1 MMLGFGAAGQA
12 SFPLASQA
20 PPVPLSARAM
30 LEQAKALSSSGRL
43 QEAFEL
49 SQVAAQRVGDSE
61 VSVQVECLCM
71 QAGVLLR
78 PENGSKTGEAEK
90 ILKRAVELDSEH
102 TEVNFLMAACAK
114 LQVRIPECVG
124 HLKKAFALSPERL
137 DIKDALG
144 MTLIDAAM
152 AVHSQGRTDEAIAQ
166 IKEAISFVSDPSY
179 AHFHAGVMYAQ
190 SNRHD
195 LALNEYKLAAARGW
209 HADAMNNAGAVYR
222 LDATLSDSSLSES
235 KAFFEAALRANPMH
249 LLARKNLSQT
259 LCLQANKERERG
271 NTKSSKLLYKEALHH
286 QSENVDAI
294 VGLGLLK
301 ASLHKFK
308 SACTLLEWS
317 LQFKPTAEAYNALG
331 VLYREFSLNEKS
343 CEAFSKALALK
354 PTSAEALMNVC
365 SFKVLEGK
373 IDEAL
378 PYGLAAIQIAPAY
391 SDAYVSLGRLFQD
404 AGEIEKS
411 IESYQ
416 KAIELNPANHTA
428 AHNMLFTTN
437 YSIKLSTDDISSLH
451 LEWGQ
456 RFSRASCPPR
466 MHKPAGNYSS
476 DPQSPKFR
484 RLRVGYIGPDFNLHS
499 VSFFSD
505 ALFRYSNKL
514 AVRNTVFFSSNRV
527 DFKTQEFK
535 NMSDEWVDI
544 YGKSAADVAD
554 LITRCEIDVLIEL
567 AGHTASNRLDVMSLR
582 PAPVQI
588 TYLGYPN
595 STGLPTIDY
604 RICDSLTD
612 PETSTQR
619 FSERLLRLDRCFI
632 AYRPIVADV
641 PVSPSPCF
649 SCGYITFGT
658 FNNLSKINSTVLT
671 IWAKILMAVPHSR
684 LLLKS
689 KCYTSKEIQQR
700 IISHFETFG
709 VLSNR
714 ILMSG
719 MVPDNRAHLAS
730 YGQLDIALDVFPYAG
745 TTTTCETLWMG
756 VPTVSLKG
764 NCHACNVGVSL
775 LTAVG
780 CPQWIAGTTEQYMY
794 VREFSPSHSQFTSD
808 FRSIACSLAND
819 REALRGIR
827 STLRERMIAY
837 VISVSLQR
845 APQLVA
851 NFCLGLSFAI
861 ARACAAL

>member
-1 MMLGFGAAGQA
+1 MMQGFCASGQA
-12 SFPLASQA
+12 PFSLSSQA

-49 SQVAAQRVGDSE
+49 SQVAAQRLGDSE
-61 VSVQVECLCM
+61 VPVQVECMCM
-71 QAGVLLR
+71 QASVLLR
-78 PENGSKTGEAEK
+78 PENGAKTADAEK
-90 ILKRAVELDSEH
+90 LLRRAVELDSEH

-152 AVHSQGRTDEAIAQ
+152 AVHAQGRTDDAIAQ
-166 IKEAISFVSDPSY
+166 IKEAIVYVSDPSH
-179 AHFHAGVMYAQ
+179 AHFQAGVMYAQ
-190 SNRHD
+190 SNRQD
-195 LALNEYKLAAARGW
+195 LALEQYKLAAARGW
-209 HADAMNNAGAVYR
+209 HADAMNNAGAIYR
-222 LDATLSDSSLSES
+222 LDATISDSSLAES
-235 KAFFEAALRANPMH
+235 KAFFEAALRASPTH

-259 LCLQANKERERG
+259 LCLQANKMRERG
-271 NTKSSKLLYKEALHH
+271 DSKVSKQLYKEALHH
-286 QSENVDAI
+286 QSDNTDAI

-317 LQFKPTAEAYNALG
+317 IHFKPTAEAYNALG
-331 VLYREFSLNEKS
+331 VLYREFSLNDKS
-343 CEAFSKALALK
+343 CEAFMKALSLK

-373 IDEAL
+373 MDEAL
-378 PYGLAAIQIAPAY
+378 PYGLAAIQIAPSY

-404 AGEIEKS
+404 GGEIEKS

-416 KAIELNPANHTA
+416 KAIQLNPTNHTA
-428 AHNMLFTTN
+428 SHNMLFTSN
-437 YSIKLSTDDISSLH
+437 YSIKHATDEISAFH

-456 RFSRASCPPR
+456 AFARANQPR
-466 MHKPAGNYSS
+466 VHTPAGRYSS
-476 DPQSPKFR
+476 DPSSPIFR

-505 ALFRYSNKL
+505 ALFRYANKV
-514 AVRNTVFFSSNRV
+514 AVHNTVFFSSNRT

-535 NMSDEWVDI
+535 NMTDEWVDI
-544 YGKSAADVAD
+544 YGKSAADVAA
-554 LITRCEIDVLIEL
+554 LIARHEIDVLVEL

-582 PAPVQI
+582 PAPVQL

-595 STGLPTIDY
+595 TTGLPTIDY
-604 RICDSLTD
+604 RICDSLSD
-612 PETSTQR
+612 PVTSTQR
-619 FSERLLRLDRCFI
+619 FSERLLRLNRCFI
-632 AYRPIVADV
+632 AYRPIVSDV

-649 SCGYITFGT
+649 SCGYVTFGT
-658 FNNLSKINSTVLT
+658 FNNLSKINSSVLT
-671 IWAKILMAVPHSR
+671 VWARILLAVPHSR

-689 KCYTSKEIQQR
+689 KCFTSREIQQR

-709 VLSNR
+709 LLSNR
-714 ILMSG
+714 ITMSG
-719 MVPDNRAHLAS
+719 MIPDNRAHLAS

-756 VPTVSLKG
+756 VPTVTLRG
-764 NCHACNVGVSL
+764 DCHACNVGVSL
-775 LTAVG
+775 LSAIG
-780 CPQWIAGTTEQYMY
+780 CPEWIASSAEQYMY
-794 VREFSPSHSQFTSD
+794 AISLSQTCLLHSRQLTRSTSD
-808 FRSIACSLAND
+808 PSPARWLAIGRRS
-819 REALRGIR
+819 EAF
-827 STLRERMIAY
+827 AAPC
-837 VISVSLQR
+837 VNAWHR
-845 APQLVA
+845 A
-851 NFCLGLSFAI
+851 
-861 ARACAAL
+861 